1 MPVQVPGH
9 ITIFGCDQ
17 LNFAVQIFFSSA
29 RYANQGDEIYGL
41 LEQRE
46 KWHILIFFFW

>member
-17 LNFAVQIFFSSA
+17 LNFAVQFFFSSP
-29 RYANQGDEIYGL
+29 RYANQGKNIRPIGTEG
-41 LEQRE
+41 EMAHFE
-46 KWHILIFFFW
+46 FFFW